1 LIISHKYKF
10 IFVKTPKTA
19 GTSMEIALARIC
31 DSKDVVTRYEH
42 IVFDGHVPRN
52 YGDFEQHSSARQIKK
67 AVTPEIWN
75 NYFKFA
81 FERNPFEKMVSM
93 YWFRIGEGGFK
104 GSFKDFCIYCK
115 DNPKKFP
122 KGFQIYG
129 IDNQI
134 AVDFVGRY
142 ETLSKDFQHI
152 CKKLNLPC
160 EGDLPKI
167 RDQYQ
172 KVRKHY
178 SEYYDDECKRIV
190 EEHFSKEISYF
201 KYVFEEK

>member
-1 LIISHKYKF
+1 
-10 IFVKTPKTA
+10 V
-19 GTSMEIALARIC
+19 EIALARIC
-31 DSKDVVTRYEH
+31 DSKDVVTPYENT
-42 IVFDGHVPRN
+42 VFEGHVARN
-52 YGDFEQHSSARQIKK
+52 YGDFKQHSSTRQIKK
-67 AVTPEIWN
+67 TVTPEIWKS
-75 NYFKFA
+75 YFKFA

-93 YWFRIGEGGFK
+93 YWFRIGEGSFK

-115 DNPKKFP
+115 ENPKKFP
-122 KGFQIYG
+122 KGFQIYT
-129 IDNQI
+129 IDNKI

-142 ETLSKDFQHI
+142 ETLNKDFQYI
-152 CKKLNLPC
+152 CKKLNIPF

-167 RDQYQ
+167 RDQYR
-172 KVRKHY
+172 KDRKHY

>member
-10 IFVKTPKTA
+10 ILIRTPKTA
-19 GTSMEIALARIC
+19 GTSVEIALARCCGKEDIIAFNPFLL
-31 DSKDVVTRYEH
+31 SQGLKPQNYEGFQEH
-42 IVFDGHVPRN
+42 NNAKKIK
-52 YGDFEQHSSARQIKK
+52 QKISS
-67 AVTPEIWN
+67 EIWN

-81 FERNPFEKMVSM
+81 FERNPFDKMVSM
-93 YWFRIGEGGFK
+93 YCWRVGGGAFK
-104 GSFKDFCIYCK
+104 GTFKDFCIDCK
-115 DNPKKFP
+115 NNPENFP
-122 KGFQIYG
+122 PGFRTYG

-142 ETLSKDFQHI
+142 ETLNKDFQYI

-160 EGDLPKI
+160 EGDLPKL
-167 RDQYQ
+167 RAQSPKD
-172 KVRKHY
+172 KKHY